1 MAIANLEGAA
11 TKQLKLQI
19 GADSSQKLLQ
29 VVDSLMQALAGKI
42 GFEEF
47 ITTLVGTAGGGG
59 LLSTLQ
65 GSVSQVKDAWKA
77 CLVVLVTEL
86 VPVVIPV
93 AKKVHAQVI
102 QSASSVDPHLGE
114 FVSSVFPT
122 SAFDSIEIEPP
133 AINTDA
139 APLVLLVQVL
149 LRRLLSSQHEAI
161 EELGNRVVNEAATGL
176 DDISVYLDQVNP
188 TPKDVT
194 IDVPPAMGESAHSIE
209 MGCVKYVSTI

>member
-1 MAIANLEGAA
+1 MLFANLEG
-11 TKQLKLQI
+11 TVTQQLKLQI

-29 VVDSLMQALAGKI
+29 VVVSLMQALAGKI

-47 ITTLVGTAGGGG
+47 ITTLVGTASGGR

-65 GSVSQVKDAWKA
+65 GSINQVKDAWKA
-77 CLVVLVTEL
+77 VLVVSVAKL
-86 VPVVIPV
+86 VPILIPV
-93 AKKVHAQVI
+93 AKKVHTQVI
-102 QSASSVDPHLGE
+102 QSASNVEPQLGE
-114 FVSSVFPT
+114 FVSIVFST
-122 SAFDSIEIEPP
+122 SAFDSIEFEPSDV
-133 AINTDA
+133 NTDA

-176 DDISVYLDQVNP
+176 DDISVYLDQVNS

-194 IDVPPAMGESAHSIE
+194 IDVPPGMGDFQHLMEMAM
-209 MGCVKYVSTI
+209 